1 MTSFFDYDYDD
12 FDMKFRPVQTLK
24 KGFTL
29 IELLVVIGI
38 LGILAAALVATI
50 DPFEQL
56 KKAQDTT
63 TTNALTEYINAVT
76 RYYTT
81 RTAYPWD
88 AAPAGNGCN
97 GATAP
102 DGDSLDATGPMA
114 DCTDALIGDNE
125 LKAAFATS
133 TVLPNILITQDTL
146 TNQTIGCFNPESKS
160 ILHSPNTKF
169 DNLGV
174 ESAACDTNAEKD
186 AAPNAC
192 YWCTR

>member
-1 MTSFFDYDYDD
+1 
-12 FDMKFRPVQTLK
+12 MKLFTALKYNAK

-63 TTNALTEYINAVT
+63 TTNILTEFITSVT
-76 RYYTT
+76 RYYTS

-88 AAPAGNGCN
+88 TEADGGADCN
-97 GATAP
+97 LATAP
-102 DGDSLDATGPMA
+102 AASALGGAGSTMGDCL
-114 DCTDALIGDNE
+114 DALINDNE
-125 LKAAFATS
+125 LKAAFKSAANLKY
-133 TVLPNILITQDTL
+133 VLITQDTL
-146 TNQTIGCFNPESKS
+146 TNQTIGCFNPQSKS
-160 ILHSPNTKF
+160 LLHNTNTKF
-169 DNLGV
+169 DINGDEDAVNCGTVAL
-174 ESAACDTNAEKD
+174 KD
-186 AAPNAC
+186 AHQTSC